1 MTLPE
6 KRGGVTM
13 FPYTMTLTL
22 LRAWVY
28 GATLEQLEEARS
40 EMSGKKRALILRE
53 LKRREA
59 NA

>member
-1 MTLPE
+1 M
-6 KRGGVTM
+6 TM

-40 EMSGKKRALILRE
+40 EMSGKKLALIVRE

-59 NA
+59 NSWH

>member
-1 MTLPE
+1 
-6 KRGGVTM
+6 M

-22 LRAWVY
+22 LHVWVY

-59 NA
+59 NSWH

>member
-22 LRAWVY
+22 LHVWVY

-40 EMSGKKRALILRE
+40 QMRGKKLALIVRE

-59 NA
+59 YS